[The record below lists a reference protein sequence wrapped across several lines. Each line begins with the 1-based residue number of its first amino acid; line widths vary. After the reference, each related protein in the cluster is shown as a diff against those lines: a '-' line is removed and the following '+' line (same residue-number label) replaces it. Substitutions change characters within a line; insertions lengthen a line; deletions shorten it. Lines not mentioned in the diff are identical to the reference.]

1 MTWITSSGS
10 WNQLFRGV
18 CDSHTPLKEIKV
30 GSVSSPW
37 INYTIR
43 LKMNRQFK
51 LFKRAVETKDQN
63 IWADYKRLRN
73 EITSDLRKEKA
84 A

>member
-1 MTWITSSGS
+1 M
-10 WNQLFRGV
+10 FRGV